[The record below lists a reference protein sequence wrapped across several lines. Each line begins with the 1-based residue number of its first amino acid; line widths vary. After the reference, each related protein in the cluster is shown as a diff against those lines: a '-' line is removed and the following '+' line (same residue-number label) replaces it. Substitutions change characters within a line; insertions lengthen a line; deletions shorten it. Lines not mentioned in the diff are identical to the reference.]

1 MLNIAIKENEDEN
14 SDDDILEDA
23 KELFERA
30 AEVEA
35 DNRRE
40 GLEDKRFARLS
51 EQWDDS
57 VKRQREI
64 DGRPCLTINK
74 LPAYIRQVV
83 NDSRQNKPS
92 IHCHPVDSNSDTDTA
107 EILNGLIRNIE
118 YTSNADIAYDTA
130 LEDAV
135 TMGFGY
141 WRVNI
146 DYAHDDTFDM
156 DLCIERVANPF
167 SVYGDPDS
175 DSADSSDWNCA
186 FVTELVTKDEFE
198 ARWQDKEAVNW
209 DSYENLAHPWTDG
222 EKVLVC
228 EYWKRE
234 SSMRQIMQLSD
245 GMVLDED
252 VYNEHKDMFDA
263 VGITVT
269 NQRETKSNKVTQY
282 ILTGAEVLE
291 KKEWAGRYIP
301 IVPVYGDEVN
311 VEGKRYFRSLI
322 RDAKDS
328 QRQFNFWRT
337 NATEMMALAPRTP
350 WVGKKGAFNSDVEKW
365 NTANTKNHPFI
376 EYDGLEPPMRQA
388 FPQPPVGMIQEAMN
402 ASDDIKAIIGIFDAG
417 MGAQGNETSGKA
429 ILARQRESDTST
441 FHFIDNLSRAIRHTG
456 RILVDL
462 IPSVYN
468 GQRIV
473 RILGEDKKPQN
484 VPLGTPTQ
492 TPKGV
497 EKVFDLTIG
506 KYDVTVECGA
516 SFSTKREEA
525 ANQMLELIRV
535 MPQAAGLI
543 SDLLVKN
550 LDWNGSEE
558 IAERLATMLPPE
570 IKGKN
575 PQAEQMKMQFQQQM
589 QGMQQQLQATQ
600 AQLSQASQQLQALQ
614 LDHMIDAEKLKIDG
628 FKAETDRLKVT
639 QGAMNPEQI
648 QAIVMQTLQQTL
660 TSPDV
665 LGNQPIVPA
674 IQPYQPPPPV
684 NMNPPQH

>member
-1 MLNIAIKENEDEN
+1 MANIAIKENESENEDE
-14 SDDDILEDA
+14 DILEDA

-35 DNRRE
+35 DNRKA
-40 GLEDKRFARLS
+40 GLEDKRFARLG

-83 NDSRQNKPS
+83 NDSRQNKPA
-92 IHCHPVDSNSDTDTA
+92 IKCHPVDSESDTDTA

-146 DYAHDDTFDM
+146 EHAHDDTFDM

-167 SVYGDPDS
+167 SIYADPDS
-175 DSADSSDWNCA
+175 DCADSSDWNCA

-198 ARWQDKEAVNW
+198 RRWKDKEQTNW
-209 DSYENLAHPWTDG
+209 DSYEHLSEPWIDS
-222 EKVLVC
+222 EKILVC
-228 EYWKRE
+228 EYWERKP
-234 SSMRQIMQLSD
+234 SNKTIVQLSD
-245 GMVLDED
+245 GTVLDED
-252 VYNEHKDMFDA
+252 AYKEHQEIYD
-263 VGITVT
+263 VLGITVT
-269 NQRETKSNKVTQY
+269 NTREVESHKVMQH

-291 KKEWAGRYIP
+291 SKEWSGRYIP
-301 IVPVYGDEVN
+301 IIPVYGDEVN
-311 VEGKRYFRSLI
+311 IEGKRYFRSLI

-350 WVGKKGAFNSDVEKW
+350 FIGKKGAFNSDIEKW
-365 NTANTKNHPFI
+365 NTANVKNHPFI
-376 EYDGLEPPMRQA
+376 EYDGIEPPMRQP

-402 ASDDIKAIIGIFDAG
+402 AADDIKSIIGIFDAG

-473 RILGEDKKPQN
+473 RILGEDKKPTN
-484 VPLGTPTQ
+484 VPLGTPTV

-497 EKVFDLTIG
+497 EKIFDLTVG
-506 KYDVTVECGA
+506 KYDVTVETGA

-558 IAERLATMLPPE
+558 ISERLAMMLPPE
-570 IKGKN
+570 IKGQN
-575 PQAEQMKMQFQQQM
+575 PKMQAMQQQHQQQM
-589 QGMQQQLQATQ
+589 QMLQ

-628 FKAETDRLKVT
+628 FKAETDRLKIMQPVMPPD
-639 QGAMNPEQI
+639 QL
-648 QAIVMQTLQQTL
+648 QALVLQTVQQVL
-660 TSPDV
+660 SSPDV

-684 NMNPPQH
+684 NMNPPVR

>member
-1 MLNIAIKENEDEN
+1 MTNIAIKENESENEDED
-14 SDDDILEDA
+14 SPDDILEDA

-35 DNRRE
+35 DNRKA
-40 GLEDKRFARLS
+40 GLEDKRFARLG
-51 EQWDDS
+51 EQWDDA

-83 NDSRQNKPS
+83 NDSRQNKPA
-92 IHCHPVDSNSDTDTA
+92 IKCHPVDSESDTDTA

-118 YTSNADIAYDTA
+118 YTSNADVAYDTA

-146 DYAHDDTFDM
+146 EHAHDDTFDM
-156 DLCIERVANPF
+156 NLCIERVANPF
-167 SVYGDPDS
+167 SIYADPDS
-175 DSADSSDWNCA
+175 DCADSSDWNYA

-198 ARWQDKEAVNW
+198 RRWKGKEPTNW
-209 DSYENLAHPWTDG
+209 DSYENLAEPWIDS
-222 EKVLVC
+222 EKILVC
-228 EYWKRE
+228 EYWERKL
-234 SSMRQIMQLSD
+234 SNKTIVQLSD
-245 GMVLDED
+245 GTVLDQDAYKEHQEIYD
-252 VYNEHKDMFDA
+252 VL
-263 VGITVT
+263 GITVT
-269 NQRETKSNKVTQY
+269 NSRVVESHKVMQH
-282 ILTGAEVLE
+282 ILTGAELLE
-291 KKEWAGRYIP
+291 SKEWSGRYIP
-301 IVPVYGDEVN
+301 IIPVYGDEVN
-311 VEGKRYFRSLI
+311 IEGKRYFRSLI

-350 WVGKKGAFNSDVEKW
+350 FIGKKGAFNSDIEKW
-365 NTANTKNHPFI
+365 NTANVKNHPFI
-376 EYDGLEPPMRQA
+376 EYDGLEPPMRQP

-402 ASDDIKAIIGIFDAG
+402 AADDIKSIIGIFDAG

-473 RILGEDKKPQN
+473 RILGEDKKPTN
-484 VPLGTPTQ
+484 VPLGTPTV

-497 EKVFDLTIG
+497 EKIFDLTVG
-506 KYDVTVECGA
+506 KYDVTVETGA

-558 IAERLATMLPPE
+558 ISERLAMMLPPE
-570 IKGKN
+570 IKGQN
-575 PQAEQMKMQFQQQM
+575 PQIMALQQQY
-589 QGMQQQLQATQ
+589 QQQIQMLQ

-614 LDHMIDAEKLKIDG
+614 LDHLIDAEKLKIDG
-628 FKAETDRLKVT
+628 FKAETDRLKIM
-639 QGAMNPEQI
+639 QPAMPPEQI
-648 QAIVMQTLQQTL
+648 QALVLQTVQQVL
-660 TSPDV
+660 SSPDV

-684 NMNPPQH
+684 NMNTPVR

>member
-1 MLNIAIKENEDEN
+1 MANIAIKENEDED
-14 SDDDILEDA
+14 SPDDILEDA

-35 DNRRE
+35 DNRKA
-40 GLEDKRFARLS
+40 GLEDKRFARLG

-57 VKRQREI
+57 VKHQREI

-83 NDSRQNKPS
+83 NDSRQNKPA
-92 IHCHPVDSNSDTDTA
+92 IKCHPVDSESDTDTA

-146 DYAHDDTFDM
+146 EHAHDDTFDM

-167 SVYGDPDS
+167 SIYADPDS
-175 DSADSSDWNCA
+175 DCADSSDWNCA

-198 ARWQDKEAVNW
+198 RRWKDKEQTNW
-209 DSYENLAHPWTDG
+209 DSYEHLAEPWIDS
-222 EKVLVC
+222 EKILVC
-228 EYWKRE
+228 EYWERKL
-234 SSMRQIMQLSD
+234 SNKTIVQLSD
-245 GMVLDED
+245 GTVLDED
-252 VYNEHKDMFDA
+252 AYKEHQEIYD
-263 VGITVT
+263 VLGITVT
-269 NQRETKSNKVTQY
+269 NTREVESHKVMQH

-291 KKEWAGRYIP
+291 SKEWSGRYIP
-301 IVPVYGDEVN
+301 IIPVYGDEVN
-311 VEGKRYFRSLI
+311 IEGKRYFRSLI

-350 WVGKKGAFNSDVEKW
+350 FIGKKGAFNSDIEKW
-365 NTANTKNHPFI
+365 NTANVKNHPFI
-376 EYDGLEPPMRQA
+376 EYDGIEPPMRQP

-402 ASDDIKAIIGIFDAG
+402 AADDIKSIIGIFDAG

-473 RILGEDKKPQN
+473 RILGEDKKPTN
-484 VPLGTPTQ
+484 VPLGTPTV

-497 EKVFDLTIG
+497 EKIFDLTVG
-506 KYDVTVECGA
+506 KYDVTVETGA

-558 IAERLATMLPPE
+558 ISERLAMMLPPE
-570 IKGKN
+570 IKGQN
-575 PQAEQMKMQFQQQM
+575 PQMQAMQQQHQQQM
-589 QGMQQQLQATQ
+589 QMLQ

-628 FKAETDRLKVT
+628 FKAETDRLKIMQPVMPPD
-639 QGAMNPEQI
+639 QL
-648 QAIVMQTLQQTL
+648 QALVLQTVQQVL
-660 TSPDV
+660 SSPDV

-684 NMNPPQH
+684 NMNPPQR

>member
-1 MLNIAIKENEDEN
+1 MANIAIKENEDED
-14 SDDDILEDA
+14 SVEDILEDA

-35 DNRRE
+35 DNRKA
-40 GLEDKRFARLS
+40 GLEDKRFARLG

-57 VKRQREI
+57 VKHQREI

-83 NDSRQNKPS
+83 NDSRQNKPA
-92 IHCHPVDSNSDTDTA
+92 IKCHPVDSESDTDTA

-146 DYAHDDTFDM
+146 EHAHDDTFDM

-167 SVYGDPDS
+167 SIYADPDS
-175 DSADSSDWNCA
+175 DCADSSDWNCA

-198 ARWQDKEAVNW
+198 RRWKDKEQANW
-209 DSYENLAHPWTDG
+209 DSYEHLAEPWIDS
-222 EKVLVC
+222 EKILVC
-228 EYWKRE
+228 EYWERKL
-234 SSMRQIMQLSD
+234 SNKTIVQLSD
-245 GMVLDED
+245 GTVLDED
-252 VYNEHKDMFDA
+252 AYKEHQEIYD
-263 VGITVT
+263 VLGITVT
-269 NQRETKSNKVTQY
+269 NTREVESHKVMQH

-291 KKEWAGRYIP
+291 SKEWSGRYIP
-301 IVPVYGDEVN
+301 IIPVYGDEVN
-311 VEGKRYFRSLI
+311 IEGKRYFRSLI

-350 WVGKKGAFNSDVEKW
+350 FIGKKGAFNSDIEKW
-365 NTANTKNHPFI
+365 NTANVKNHPFI
-376 EYDGLEPPMRQA
+376 EYDGIEPPMRQP

-402 ASDDIKAIIGIFDAG
+402 AADDIKSIIGIFDAG

-473 RILGEDKKPQN
+473 RILGEDKKPTN
-484 VPLGTPTQ
+484 VPLGTPTT

-497 EKVFDLTIG
+497 EKIFDLTVG
-506 KYDVTVECGA
+506 KYDVTVETGA

-558 IAERLATMLPPE
+558 ISERLAMMLPPE
-570 IKGKN
+570 IKGQN
-575 PQAEQMKMQFQQQM
+575 PQMQA
-589 QGMQQQLQATQ
+589 MQQQHQQQIQMLQ

-614 LDHMIDAEKLKIDG
+614 LDHLIDAEKLKIDG
-628 FKAETDRLKVT
+628 FKAETDRLKIM
-639 QGAMNPEQI
+639 QPAMPPDQL
-648 QAIVMQTLQQTL
+648 QALVLQTVQQVL
-660 TSPDV
+660 SSPDV

-684 NMNPPQH
+684 NMNPPVR